1 MWVGEEDDTIIISAI
16 DGTVVVLCGDS
27 NLDHVIN
34 PKLFLFFLNTIK
46 ILVEDITF

>member
-1 MWVGEEDDTIIISAI
+1 MWVVGEEDTIIVSAI
-16 DGTVVVLCGDS
+16 DGTVVLCCGDS

-34 PKLFLFFLNTIK
+34 PKVFLFLLNTIK